1 MIALQESAVRLVI
14 EGEPSEIDQLD
25 EDLKVRPNGYFYSP
39 QFERWRITRGKE
51 GWDGWLR
58 PIKRLSRTV
67 GSVLRGRR
75 DEVLTICAT
84 HKIEVDRSKLLP
96 SPFSQLVLADIPP
109 DLLKSSF
116 ALDDFQRQG
125 IHRWLLSG
133 IGINQ
138 ATVGAGKSA
147 MFAGAAVMV
156 RRRFPNARF
165 LYMTPSERLVRQV
178 SKWMREFLPDWD
190 IGQFGGGHDNSDA
203 EHMVICTVAMLN
215 RHYADL
221 TATHWW
227 RSFMVVLFDEC
238 QHAVSPSAEKIMLSI
253 PAYFRFGASDSIKI
267 NDPAKQGTMK
277 GLLGDILGSV
287 SAQPL
292 IAVGRLAKPHIYVES
307 MANDYGKFDHLGFTP
322 LSGSVAW
329 CLIEDQWVKGRY
341 IGPVLVKDKKGRV
354 KTRIRK
360 VVERNEL
367 GEIERKEIEDPEV
380 LSGYHQ
386 IEVQG
391 ESFEVESRWCLLA
404 RAYDQAVVSYRKRN
418 ERIVKWVHY
427 YSSMQ
432 LPTLVV
438 CTRTLHIFILEAAIK
453 AVIPADLVRI
463 CYGWATSKQRDMA
476 FEWFRNTPG
485 GVLITPLVKE
495 GVSINEI
502 RAGVIADYVGDIET
516 ANQIVGRFMRKKDT
530 NNFAEITWFADDQHA
545 ALRRGSRRIIR
556 DFKAQYQY
564 PVTDPAPDVDQLLLP
579 FLG

>member
-1 MIALQESAVRLVI
+1 MIALQESAVRLII
-14 EGEPSEIDQLD
+14 EGSKSDLDQLD

-39 QFERWRITRGKE
+39 QFERWRITKGKE

-58 PIKRLSRTV
+58 PIKRISHTT

-75 DEVLTICAT
+75 DEILACCAT
-84 HKIEVDRSKLLP
+84 HGIEVDRSKLLP
-96 SPFSQLVLADIPP
+96 SPFEQLVLADVPP
-109 DLLKSSF
+109 DLIKSPF
-116 ALDDFQRQG
+116 PLDDFQRQG
-125 IHRWLLSG
+125 IHRWLLSC

-190 IGQFGGGHDNSDA
+190 IGQFGGGHDNADA

-215 RHYADL
+215 RHYDDL
-221 TATHWW
+221 TATAWW
-227 RSFMVVLFDEC
+227 RRFMVVLFDEC

-253 PAYFRFGASDSIKI
+253 PAFFRFGASDSIKV

-277 GLLGDILGSV
+277 GLLGNILGSV

-307 MANDYGKFDHLGFTP
+307 MADDYGKFDHLGFTP
-322 LSGSVAW
+322 RSGSTAW
-329 CLIEDQWVKGRY
+329 CLIEEEWVSGKY

-360 VVERNEL
+360 VVEQNEM
-367 GEIERKEIEDPEV
+367 GEIERKEVEEPEV

-404 RAYDQAVVSYRKRN
+404 RAYDQAIVSYRKRN
-418 ERIVKWVHY
+418 ERIVKWVRY
-427 YSSMQ
+427 YSAMK

-438 CTRTLHIFILEAAIK
+438 CTRTLHIYILEAALK
-453 AVIPADLVRI
+453 AVIRNHDLIRI
-463 CYGWATSKQRDMA
+463 CYGWATSKQRDEA
-476 FEWFRNTPG
+476 FDWFRNTPG
-485 GVLITPLVKE
+485 GILITPLVKE

-516 ANQIVGRFMRKKDT
+516 ANQIVGRFMRKKET
-530 NNFAEITWFADDQHA
+530 NNFAEITWFADDQHS
-545 ALRRGSRRIIR
+545 ALRKGSRRIIR
-556 DFKAQYQY
+556 DFKNQYGY
-564 PVTDPAPDVDQLLLP
+564 PVIDPAPDVDQLILKL
-579 FLG
+579 